1 MTTPSGLV
9 QHQVTSALKDALR
22 EHGGNGDA
30 NQQTAAMRGVIDFL
44 KNYMKKDG
52 KTTTAAKRGGDK
64 MKGEAA
70 RLALTAMDFANKCGG
85 LDIKFHSENED
96 VNEDGEEE
104 SQDEQQ
110 NVPVSQYTSSE
121 LRKHDKTVREELVKG
136 KRLYGKTKYLEE
148 YKLGIYYKEQHDLL
162 ATQATE
168 AEDNSMKDLILS
180 AIETKTH
187 ELGKEKLKCEKLLT
201 RWNKEIEKAEQFLI
215 TDTHG
220 NIMLQPEGCAVILP
234 LPTEVV
240 MIDENGEEYYD
251 ARIEPGAA
259 TDDNDVDKA
268 PAPTIT
274 PATPVADSSSD
285 DDEND
290 NGVEP
295 PLTEPRDKKR
305 KATLVKMSVRNKNT
319 K

>member
-9 QHQVTSALKDALR
+9 QHQVASALKEALR
-22 EHGGNGDA
+22 EHCGSGDA
-30 NQQTAAMRGVIDFL
+30 NQETAAMRGVIDFL

-52 KTTTAAKRGGDK
+52 KTTSAAKRGGDK

-70 RLALTAMDFANKCGG
+70 RLALTAMNFANKCGG

-110 NVPVSQYTSSE
+110 NVSVSQYTSSE

-136 KRLYGKTKYLEE
+136 KRLYGKTKYLQE
-148 YKLGIYYKEQHDLL
+148 YKLGIYYKEQHNLL

-168 AEDNSMKDLILS
+168 AEGNPMKDLILS
-180 AIETKTH
+180 AIETKTQD
-187 ELGKEKLKCEKLLT
+187 LGKEKLKCEKLLS
-201 RWNKEIEKAEQFLI
+201 RWNKEIEKAEQCLI
-215 TDTHG
+215 ADEHG
-220 NIMLQPEGCAVILP
+220 NIMLQPEGSTVLLP
-234 LPTEVV
+234 LPNDIV

-251 ARIEPGAA
+251 ARIEPGS
-259 TDDNDVDKA
+259 TNDNDVDDNGVDKV
-268 PAPTIT
+268 PN
-274 PATPVADSSSD
+274 PATPIADGSID

-290 NGVEP
+290 DYVEP
-295 PLTEPRDKKR
+295 PLTETRDKKR
-305 KATLVKMSVRNKNT
+305 KASFVDISARNK
-319 K
+319 KKK